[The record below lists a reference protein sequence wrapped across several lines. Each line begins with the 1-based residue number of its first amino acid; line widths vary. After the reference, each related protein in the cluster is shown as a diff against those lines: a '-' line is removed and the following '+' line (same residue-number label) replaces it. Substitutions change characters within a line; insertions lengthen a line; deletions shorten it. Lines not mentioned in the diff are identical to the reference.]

1 MAMTDEELLLQM
13 NILAT
18 KTDSAT
24 NPNMPFKTNAT
35 LNKGLNP
42 EFFSGQYTKIVNAIN
57 QLAIGNTNT
66 SNLATDVA
74 NKVNEV
80 LLDVSSTN
88 GARIWENV
96 KILSEENTIIEIIEK
111 VVSGNM
117 QQQILNLKADD
128 IGKFL
133 MISENEDGDLITTS
147 AEIADLITTLQA
159 DDIVYDNPERPE
171 FPNVQSALDYILNNE
186 GSFGGGSNTPAGP
199 IDWVDIQNKPALAT
213 GMSITE
219 SQLCLTS
226 EDDTLSSIELVSD
239 EDIDTIFETL

>member
-1 MAMTDEELLLQM
+1 MALTEEELLLQM

-42 EFFSGQYTKIVNAIN
+42 DLFSGNYTKVVNALN
-57 QLAIGNTNT
+57 QV
-66 SNLATDVA
+66 ATDAGTATTTATNVL
-74 NKVNEV
+74 NKVNEIM
-80 LLDVSSTN
+80 LDTATTE
-88 GARIWENV
+88 GAAVWENV
-96 KILSEENTIIEIIEK
+96 KNITGEDTVIEGIEK
-111 VVSGNM
+111 IVSGNM

-133 MISENEDGDLITTS
+133 MVNENEDGELITTS
-147 AEIADLITTLQA
+147 AEITDLITTLQA
-159 DDIVYDNPERPE
+159 ADIVYDNPERPE

-213 GMSITE
+213 GMSIKE

-226 EDDTLSSIELVSD
+226 EDDTLSSIDLVTD
-239 EDIDTIFETL
+239 EDIDTIFEAL